1 MMAPATATEGSET
14 LGSHNGR
21 GELGDARA
29 ASRQARAAVRDEV
42 QKLIAD
48 VETLI
53 RRVGDAADPELRR
66 MRAEVQNAIAT
77 TRQALAERAEQV
89 QQRAEEV
96 FEASDSYVRA
106 QPWQTIGAVAVAG
119 LLVGFLIGRR

>member
-1 MMAPATATEGSET
+1 MTMMAAATEGSDP

-21 GELGDARA
+21 GDIGDVRE
-29 ASRQARAAVRDEV
+29 ASRQARAAVREEV

-48 VETLI
+48 VEGLI

-66 MRAEVQNAIAT
+66 MRAEVQNAIAA
-77 TRQALAERAEQV
+77 TREALAERAEQV

-106 QPWQTIGAVAVAG
+106 QPWQTIGAVAVVG
-119 LLVGFLIGRR
+119 LLLGFLIGRR

>member
-1 MMAPATATEGSET
+1 MMAAATEGSES
-14 LGSHNGR
+14 LSSPNGR
-21 GELGDARA
+21 GEIGDVRE
-29 ASRQARAAVRDEV
+29 ASRRARAAVRVEV

-48 VETLI
+48 VEGLI

-66 MRAEVQNAIAT
+66 MRAEVQNAIAA
-77 TRQALAERAEQV
+77 TRQALADRAEHV

-106 QPWQTIGAVAVAG
+106 QPWQTIGTVAVVG
-119 LLVGFLIGRR
+119 LLLGFLIGRR

>member
-1 MMAPATATEGSET
+1 MTAAVTEGSDP
-14 LGSHNGR
+14 LGTHNG
-21 GELGDARA
+21 GGIGDLRE

-48 VETLI
+48 VEGLI

-66 MRAEVQNAIAT
+66 LRAEVQNAIAA

-106 QPWQTIGAVAVAG
+106 QPWQTIGMVAVAG
-119 LLVGFLIGRR
+119 LLLGLLIGRR

>member
-1 MMAPATATEGSET
+1 MMSSAAEGT
-14 LGSHNGR
+14 GTDPLGSHNGR
-21 GELGDARA
+21 GEIGDVRE
-29 ASRQARAAVRDEV
+29 ASRQARAAVREEV

-48 VETLI
+48 VEGLI

-66 MRAEVQNAIAT
+66 MRAEVQNAIAA

-89 QQRAEEV
+89 QQRAGEV

-106 QPWQTIGAVAVAG
+106 QPWQTLGAVAVVG
-119 LLVGFLIGRR
+119 LFVGFLIGRR

>member
-1 MMAPATATEGSET
+1 MTSAGTVGSDP
-14 LGSHNGR
+14 LDSHNGK
-21 GELGDARA
+21 GEISELRE

-48 VETLI
+48 VEGLI

-66 MRAEVQNAIAT
+66 LRAEVQNAIEA
-77 TRQALAERAEQV
+77 TRQALANRAEQA

-106 QPWQTIGAVAVAG
+106 QPWQTLGVVAVAG
-119 LLVGFLIGRR
+119 LLLGFLIGRR

>member
-1 MMAPATATEGSET
+1 MTASATEGT
-14 LGSHNGR
+14 DPLGSHNGR
-21 GELGDARA
+21 GELGDVRE

-48 VETLI
+48 VEGLI

-66 MRAEVQNAIAT
+66 LRAEVQNAIAS
-77 TRQALAERAEQV
+77 TRQVLAERAEQA
-89 QQRAEEV
+89 QQRAGEV

-106 QPWQTIGAVAVAG
+106 QPWQTLGAVAVVG
-119 LLVGFLIGRR
+119 LFLGFLIGRR

>member
-1 MMAPATATEGSET
+1 MTAAVTEGSDP
-14 LGSHNGR
+14 LGTHNGG
-21 GELGDARA
+21 GEIGNLRE

-48 VETLI
+48 VEGLI

-66 MRAEVQNAIAT
+66 LRAEVQNAIAA

-106 QPWQTIGAVAVAG
+106 QPWQTIGMVAVAG
-119 LLVGFLIGRR
+119 LLLGLLIGRR